1 MFYKFFFGD
10 FQFILKTETKYRAI
24 FLFFI
29 ENLFKNVFLLRIVT
43 NKKHKKTNYQHLK
56 QKNNHLIS
64 KGIGCFYSFV
74 KKLNCL

>member
-29 ENLFKNVFLLRIVT
+29 ENLFKNVFLLRIIT
-43 NKKHKKTNYQHLK
+43 NRKHKNLIIKNLNKKIIALYQKT
-56 QKNNHLIS
+56 
-64 KGIGCFYSFV
+64 YSVFIF
-74 KKLNCL
+74 L